1 MEDNDKE
8 AQCCHKYR
16 KVVEF
21 WAKYYV
27 IEKSDVPVA
36 LACFSQHVWDSEQCF
51 SKEKFALMSL
61 QKSKNAS

>member
-36 LACFSQHVWDSEQCF
+36 LACFSQHEWN
-51 SKEKFALMSL
+51 SKRVNAFLKAKFALMSL
-61 QKSKNAS
+61 